1 MTTDDSKP
9 TSTLV
14 SLNPGRDVQRVGT
27 AEFLGE
33 DVRKIHD
40 PVWAVIGNLGDSQCY
55 LGVPEKV
62 QAVQAAVSRRIAADD
77 LPVRLIPPAFT
88 LGVSDGQLNG
98 TPQMRFSLIGRE
110 LVHDVADVHL
120 AANKVAGLIAVVAC
134 DKPPVGTLAAALE
147 NDTPAVILSDGPIRP
162 GIDPE
167 TGARIDLVTAF
178 QAVDQDAEVRAR
190 LALHACPGQG
200 SCGGMF
206 TYNTMQTFIAVLGLE
221 PLHMVS
227 PSSDDPRR
235 LTEFPDQLVDCLLAI
250 TSKGIRPRDIVT
262 PSSLRNALTV
272 AIAMGGSTNVVLH
285 SVEIARAAGIDLWA
299 EVLSQEEFNQ
309 LSRRLPVL
317 VNMRPFGDYSMVDV
331 DAKGGLQVI
340 VNELLAAGFLDGETL
355 TCTGETLAVQLARLA
370 PSAPDHDVI
379 YSVAKPFKDT
389 GGLRLLRGNL
399 APNGGAILKVAG
411 VEGGMKDGVF
421 IGRAR
426 VFNGERSLIEAL
438 DRRPDSFEDN
448 DMVVIRYEGPRG
460 APGMPEL
467 LDPTSRITALCR
479 ERHITIA
486 LMTDARFSGGSVGLV
501 VGHVAP
507 EAILG
512 GPIALVEDGDTIVV
526 DLTTESIDCTQLEDP
541 TVFERR
547 IATWQAQADRNGG
560 VHPDAVRVTDR
571 VLARCAPLRCPP
583 SSAAEWR
590 HPRPADRRG
599 SESRGPGGASGRL
612 GRFSA

>member
-1 MTTDDSKP
+1 M
-9 TSTLV
+9 STFV

-27 AEFLGE
+27 AAFLGE
-33 DVRKIHD
+33 DIGKIHD

-62 QAVQAAVSRRIAADD
+62 QAVQAALHRRIAADD

-98 TPQMRFSLIGRE
+98 TPQMRFSLVGRE

-120 AANKVAGLIAVVAC
+120 AANGVAGLVAVVAC
-134 DKPPVGTLAAALE
+134 DKPPVGTVAAVLE
-147 NDTPAVILSDGPIRP
+147 NNTPTVILSDGPIRP
-162 GIDPE
+162 GMDPE
-167 TGARIDLVTAF
+167 TGARIDLVSAF
-178 QAVDQDAEVRAR
+178 QVADQDAEVRAR
-190 LALHACPGQG
+190 YALNACPGQG

-227 PSSDDPRR
+227 PPSDDPRR
-235 LTEFPDQLVDCLLAI
+235 LSEFPDQTVDCLL
-250 TSKGIRPRDIVT
+250 TMTGRGIRPRDIVT
-262 PSSLRNALTV
+262 PASLRNALTV
-272 AIAMGGSTNVVLH
+272 AAAMGGSTNVVLH

-299 EVLSQEEFNQ
+299 EALSQNDFNQ
-309 LSRRLPVL
+309 LARRLPVL
-317 VNMRPFGDYSMVDV
+317 VNMRPFGEYSMVDV

-340 VNELLAAGFLDGETL
+340 VKELLDAGFLDGATL
-355 TCTGETLAVQLARLA
+355 TCTGETLAEQVARLN
-370 PSAPDHDVI
+370 PPAPDQEVI
-379 YSVAKPFKDT
+379 YSVTAPFKDT

-399 APNGGAILKVAG
+399 APEGGAILKVAG

-421 IGRAR
+421 TGRAR
-426 VFNGERSLIEAL
+426 VFNAERALIEAL
-438 DRRPDSFEDN
+438 DKQPDSFEDK

-479 ERHITIA
+479 ERGITIA
-486 LMTDARFSGGSVGLV
+486 LMTDARFSGGSVGV
-501 VGHVAP
+501 VIGHVAP

-526 DLTTESIDCTQLEDP
+526 DLTTDRIECGQLQDP
-541 TVFERR
+541 VVAEARA
-547 IATWQAQADRNGG
+547 ATWRAQAEANGG
-560 VHPDAVRVTDR
+560 VHPDAVAVTDR
-571 VLARCAPLRCPP
+571 VLARMRATALPALLGGGMATP
-583 SSAAEWR
+583 SPS
-590 HPRPADRRG
+590 
-599 SESRGPGGASGRL
+599 
-612 GRFSA
+612 